1 MKKRKM
7 VKGEEE
13 KKKMSVEMKHRKK
26 SNRVIPFCTNGNN
39 DHNNKYMSDTKEMG
53 WAKHALP
60 RGEKKNGIGYGV
72 R

>member
-1 MKKRKM
+1 
-7 VKGEEE
+7 
-13 KKKMSVEMKHRKK
+13 MKHRKK